1 MLRYWLLSLLLL
13 SILYPVVGAQA
24 ATVGDVNTEKCDL
37 QRCFITVSE
46 DGFAPSK
53 LAVKEN
59 ATIVWKNLSERIL
72 DLRIVSADGLSISSP
87 PLLKP
92 GETYTLTQEHP
103 DTIRFFDAMSDISGE
118 VIAEPYTQESPVKR
132 IKIDFTDPSTGL
144 DDISL
149 IHGSISTV
157 EILPEL
163 RKLMINVDMDEL
175 HNIGMLR
182 IKLDRALIDAK
193 AFGEDI
199 QFKLLADGKSI
210 THWEVATDKDRTLR
224 IPIPSNTETIQ
235 IVGTTSSAEFLG
247 YDEAKR
253 SLEEAARIVD
263 SYRINGITSDA
274 DDLLLQS
281 KNMFENA
288 KYASATKLAI
298 DAIDTVHDANRVA
311 SITDNTIQE
320 AETSINISKSLGIN
334 VSDAEE
340 ILTQTKEKYSSGEYD
355 EALGMAVQAK
365 MAAESRID
373 PFILI
378 ALICVPSAI
387 GLFIYYKKIHPK
399 TINREAP
406 KQLAIVQ
413 QNTSTTITIADPR
426 ADILGLEE
434 RLSEKPYI
442 RDDDKRALK
451 YVLEKGGEAFLADIR
466 KELELPKSSSWR
478 LVKRLEREEFVEIV
492 KLGNQNLIKYKI

>member
-1 MLRYWLLSLLLL
+1 M
-13 SILYPVVGAQA
+13 
-24 ATVGDVNTEKCDL
+24 DTEKCDL
-37 QRCFITVSE
+37 QRCFITVNE

-72 DLRIVSADGLSISSP
+72 DLRIVSADGLSSP

-103 DTIRFFDAMSDISGE
+103 DTVRFFDAMSDISGE
-118 VIAEPYTQESPVKR
+118 VIVEPHTQESPIRR

-144 DDISL
+144 DGISL
-149 IHGSISTV
+149 IHGKISTV

-210 THWEVATDKDRTLR
+210 TYWEVATDKDRTLR
-224 IPIPSNTETIQ
+224 IPIPSNTKTVQ

-263 SYRINGITSDA
+263 SYRVNGITSDA

-311 SITDNTIQE
+311 SITDNTMQE

-355 EALGMAVQAK
+355 EALSMAVQAK
-365 MAAESRID
+365 MAAASRID

-378 ALICVPSAI
+378 ALICIPSAI

-399 TINREAP
+399 AIHREAP
-406 KQLAIVQ
+406 AQLAIVQ
-413 QNTSTTITIADPR
+413 QNTSTTITIADPPR
-426 ADILGLEE
+426 TDILLGLEE

-466 KELELPKSSSWR
+466 RELELPKSSSWR